1 MEDTA
6 ESYSE
11 FQWHHLA
18 PSTIFGNLEPATWEY
33 FGMAFSKTGYIR
45 KKRRKRRRKRQYL
58 FFFFNAAPTIFWTL
72 LFAFH
77 VWSQIML
84 TINLGEN
91 LCPYFIN
98 VMIEVQRC

>member
-1 MEDTA
+1 MGIFWHG
-6 ESYSE
+6 
-11 FQWHHLA
+11 FQQDRVYKKEEEKEKEKE
-18 PSTIFGNLEPATWEY
+18 TIL
-33 FGMAFSKTGYIR
+33 I
-45 KKRRKRRRKRQYL
+45 
-58 FFFFNAAPTIFWTL
+58 FFFNAAPTIFWTL